1 MLQNPNCRQNHEPD
15 LGLERKPDVLPSLI
29 DNPEGEFGGKCTAHA
44 NSEENLINGVAAAPG
59 VAVGPAAVIQT
70 SEDLLRIGPNSILI
84 CSRMSPELSI
94 VFSLIR
100 GIISE
105 RGGVMSTSAT
115 IARENGLPVV
125 TGVPSA
131 QRMPGL
137 SFQVMVVRSSEMPPF
152 STVGISS
159 ASQGSNCPVSS

>member
-1 MLQNPNCRQNHEPD
+1 MLKNPNYRQNHGMDSGAEISPD
-15 LGLERKPDVLPSLI
+15 LLPGLI
-29 DNPEGEFGGKCTAHA
+29 DNPEGEFGSKGTT
-44 NSEENLINGVAAAPG
+44 NENIEDNLIKGVPAAPG

-105 RGGVMSTSAT
+105 RGGVVSTSAT
-115 IARENGLPVV
+115 MAWEYGLPVV
-125 TGVPSA
+125 TA
-131 QRMPGL
+131 
-137 SFQVMVVRSSEMPPF
+137 VRSSTSAF
-152 STVGISS
+152 SDGDLIRVDGKRGSVQILSKATVEL
-159 ASQGSNCPVSS
+159 